1 MGGRGGS
8 SHRGGGGGFGRDHL
22 AEWTDNESALR
33 QIMRDTGLPE
43 AAARQVQQDMIRYFG
58 ADYGSFTNGSLP
70 VETQRITD
78 ALLKMPYYNAGPIY
92 RGIHVPNAVADRF
105 LQDYQVGTRPSCSRS
120 PAGRTLPR
128 ALACGTPCTA
138 TQRASSLSCRAIKP
152 RPAQCTFPTL
162 DIRNRKCFRRTSRN
176 LRCCGPR
183 WKPAH
188 RGTGGSHFIWR
199 TGQSG
204 KDGNQNERSNPGLP
218 DAVGER
224 I

>member
-8 SHRGGGGGFGRDHL
+8 SHRGGGGGFGRGHL

-105 LQDYQVGTRPSCSRS
+105 FAGLSGGNRAQLRHPAVVLQPGGRCREFWRVERRIWPHDEHQVC
-120 PAGRTLPR
+120 PAG
-128 ALACGTPCTA
+128 
-138 TQRASSLSCRAIKP
+138 Q
-152 RPAQCTFPTL
+152 
-162 DIRNRKCFRRTSRN
+162 
-176 LRCCGPR
+176 
-183 WKPAH
+183 
-188 RGTGGSHFIWR
+188 
-199 TGQSG
+199 
-204 KDGNQNERSNPGLP
+204 
-218 DAVGER
+218 
-224 I
+224 

>member
-8 SHRGGGGGFGRDHL
+8 SHRGGGDGFGRGHL

-105 LQDYQVGTRPSCSRS
+105 LQDYQAGTRHSFGILQSFSSREDVAES
-120 PAGRTLPR
+120 F
-128 ALACGTPCTA
+128 ACGMPCTA
-138 TQRASSLSCRAIKP
+138 TRRASSLSCRAIKL
-152 RPAQCTFPTL
+152 RPARCTFPTL

-176 LRCCGPR
+176 LRC
-183 WKPAH
+183 
-188 RGTGGSHFIWR
+188 
-199 TGQSG
+199 
-204 KDGNQNERSNPGLP
+204 
-218 DAVGER
+218 
-224 I
+224 